1 MLAKI
6 LIQTFEDCIYTVFV
20 NHMKMLLF
28 LLLLKIKTNFAKLM
42 SPNLNTINCLRTYI
56 KKKTAVSILQ
66 AEIYHSC
73 KLQVDYFSS
82 YITIFKSKQNSY
94 FC

>member
-1 MLAKI
+1 M
-6 LIQTFEDCIYTVFV
+6 
-20 NHMKMLLF
+20 
-28 LLLLKIKTNFAKLM
+28 
-42 SPNLNTINCLRTYI
+42 